1 MSGDIDSNPSVLY
14 KGQTFEVHITPT
26 FEAWL
31 DNLRDHQGRAR
42 MASQFR
48 RLGDGNFGNAK
59 PVGEGVHELRM
70 KFGPGYR
77 AYFINR
83 GGRLLLLLCGG
94 DKASQKRD
102 IALAKEM
109 AKAEFDDEEDSD
121 QSL

>member
-1 MSGDIDSNPSVLY
+1 MSRGIDLNASVLY
-14 KGQTFEVHITPT
+14 KGQAFEVRITPT
-26 FEAWL
+26 FEAWF
-31 DNLRDHQGRAR
+31 DNLRDRHGRAR

-48 RLGDGNFGNAK
+48 KLGDGNLGNAK
-59 PVGEGVHELRM
+59 SVGDGVHELRM

-77 AYFINR
+77 VYFVNR
-83 GGRLLLLLCGG
+83 DGRLILLLCGG
-94 DKASQKRD
+94 DKSSQKRD